1 MGPTSWKRED
11 LSCAVKNWVD
21 GVWMIIRRNTN
32 IVFLTQSRGRWV
44 WVGKIGLLETSDE
57 GQVDLGLSTQAEE
70 ALEILEQRSDIF
82 RAILQEEQSSTR
94 YKTNYVGN
102 RWESVRPTR
111 YQGCSTG
118 ARCWGHG
125 SEWQLSEKKKR
136 VWAIRGKINKDW
148 LHVITTES
156 KESWHFQIQQ
166 QKVRDIMNKKGIWRG
181 RMVYGLAGDFSFK
194 SFNLRWWNIAILHR
208 YCCYCCC

>member
-1 MGPTSWKRED
+1 M
-11 LSCAVKNWVD
+11 
-21 GVWMIIRRNTN
+21 
-32 IVFLTQSRGRWV
+32 RGRWIWAYLHRQKKHLRFLNRGV
-44 WVGKIGLLETSDE
+44 IFSEPSCKKNNPAQDTKPTTWETGGDQWGQGDIKAVQQGPDAEGMDQSGSWVK
-57 GQVDLGLSTQAEE
+57 
-70 ALEILEQRSDIF
+70 
-82 RAILQEEQSSTR
+82 
-94 YKTNYVGN
+94 
-102 RWESVRPTR
+102 
-111 YQGCSTG
+111 
-118 ARCWGHG
+118 
-125 SEWQLSEKKKR
+125 KKKR